1 MLIIALVDKE
11 DEEDEED
18 EEVPD
23 RTMAAVRTKPIDVSC
38 DESTPGLMGGVRV
51 DFSNKIAEAAL
62 DDDTFLVFFNDL

>member
-51 DFSNKIAEAAL
+51 DF
-62 DDDTFLVFFNDL
+62 